1 MFTVVLVEPE
11 SDGNIGFVSRVMK
24 NFSIRNL
31 VLVNPKAPLGD
42 EIKAYSMH
50 GYDVYRR
57 SRKEKSLNC
66 LKNFDLVVGFT
77 GNVRCG
83 SKILRDPIPLKE
95 LKTYL
100 KPKKIALV
108 FGRESRGLSNEELAE
123 CGIISTIPANPK
135 YPTMNLS
142 HAVSVVLYE
151 LTQEKYHAPN
161 DLASRATKNHLINY
175 LNHLTDAESFKDPGA
190 VKLAFMRAIA
200 KSNMTEKEAKAILTL
215 FAKLVNH
222 DCAKQRRWFKPKT

>member
-1 MFTVVLVEPE
+1 MFTVVLAEPE
-11 SDGNIGFVSRVMK
+11 SDGNIGSVSRVMK
-24 NFSIRNL
+24 NFNIRNL

-57 SRKEKSLNC
+57 SIKEKSLNC

-95 LKTYL
+95 LKAYL

-123 CGIISTIPANPK
+123 CDIISTIPANPK

-151 LTQEKYHAPN
+151 LTQEKYHVSVN
-161 DLASRATKNHLINY
+161 LASSATKRRLLGYFNCLA
-175 LNHLTDAESFKDPGA
+175 DAKSFKDPGA
-190 VKLAFMRAIA
+190 VKLAFMRTIA
-200 KSNMTEKEAKAILTL
+200 KSNITEKEAKAILTL
-215 FAKLVNH
+215 LSKLVNH
-222 DCAKQRRWFKPKT
+222 GCAKQRRWFKPKT